1 MLPTSVVP
9 EQGCG
14 PVVPAQNSLLIGT
27 FVWKEALLPVLL
39 MGFMDTDVLVAS
51 TVLLALG

>member
-1 MLPTSVVP
+1 MLPMSVVP